1 MSYDVI
7 VLGGGPGGY
16 LAAER
21 AGHAGLNVLLIEKR
35 ALGGTCLN
43 EGCVPTKTFL
53 YSAKIYD
60 YATGVGSHYGVTVE
74 NPKIDHA
81 FVVKRKN
88 KVVKTLVGGVGF
100 TMKQAKV
107 TVKYAEGKL
116 CAKTDDGF
124 MVEAG
129 GETFEGKNI
138 IIATGSEAFVP
149 PFFEGIKEAVES
161 GFAVTNREILDLEEV
176 PKEFVVIGGGV
187 IGLELASYFNSVGSN
202 VNVVEMLPK
211 IAGPNDN
218 EISKLLQREYE
229 KKGVKF
235 HLNAKVTKI
244 LKDGIEYE
252 QDGETKKLPADKVLL
267 SIGRKANTKG
277 VGLEEMGV
285 ELNRGAVVTDAQM
298 KTNVPGIYAVGDV
311 NGTSMLAHTAY
322 REAEVAVNTI
332 LGIADE
338 MKYNAVPGV
347 IYTNPEFGSVGY
359 TEEVAK
365 EKGINVKVVKLPM
378 AYSGRYVAEN
388 EGGTGI
394 CKLLVDVDTNKLVG
408 AHILANY
415 ASEFIYGVA
424 AMITCDL
431 DLDAIKKI
439 IFPHP
444 TVSEILKETVF
455 SLK

>member
-1 MSYDVI
+1 
-7 VLGGGPGGY
+7 
-16 LAAER
+16 
-21 AGHAGLNVLLIEKR
+21 
-35 ALGGTCLN
+35 
-43 EGCVPTKTFL
+43 
-53 YSAKIYD
+53 
-60 YATGVGSHYGVTVE
+60 
-74 NPKIDHA
+74 
-81 FVVKRKN
+81 
-88 KVVKTLVGGVGF
+88 
-100 TMKQAKV
+100 MKQAKV

-311 NGTSMLAHTAY
+311 NGTSMLAHTASC
-322 REAEVAVNTI
+322 RN
-332 LGIADE
+332 G
-338 MKYNAVPGV
+338 
-347 IYTNPEFGSVGY
+347 
-359 TEEVAK
+359 
-365 EKGINVKVVKLPM
+365 
-378 AYSGRYVAEN
+378 
-388 EGGTGI
+388 
-394 CKLLVDVDTNKLVG
+394 
-408 AHILANY
+408 
-415 ASEFIYGVA
+415 
-424 AMITCDL
+424 
-431 DLDAIKKI
+431 
-439 IFPHP
+439 
-444 TVSEILKETVF
+444 
-455 SLK
+455 